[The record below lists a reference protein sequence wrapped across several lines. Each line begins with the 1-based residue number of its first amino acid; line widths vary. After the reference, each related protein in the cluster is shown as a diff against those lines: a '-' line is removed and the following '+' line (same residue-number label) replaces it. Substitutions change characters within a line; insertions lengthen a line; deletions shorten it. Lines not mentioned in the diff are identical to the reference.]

1 MLAPPPV
8 TPHLLL
14 LTPESSFFMWAAHPK
29 ATVGWERFLTGTSDG
44 ANPISLIFRFALGYI
59 QYVPHIL
66 LVKLSTTLQVTAGE
80 GKSNLILSQKNF

>member
-8 TPHLLL
+8 TPHLPL